1 MRKFL
6 KINSEF
12 SRNVLTLMTGTT
24 IAQAIP
30 IAVTPILTRLYTPED
45 FGLLG
50 LFVAITVIL
59 GAVSSGRYEL
69 AIMLPDKDEEAI
81 NIAALA
87 LIITIIFSL
96 LLLLPAFLLNQKISN
111 ILDNQEIRSWLYF
124 IPFVVLMIGLF
135 NVLNYLNTRK
145 KLYRD
150 IAKANVYK
158 SVGMS
163 SVQLGVGLIKTGAT
177 GLISGQIV
185 AQIISNFRLLKNTI
199 SNYDLKEV
207 KITDLKRLAKR
218 YIDFPKFSTWSALSN
233 TGSRQLPVMLL
244 SGLSSLS
251 NVGYFSVANRLLML
265 PITLIGSSFGQVFF
279 QASSTKKNKEELK
292 QITEEVQ
299 KKLTLLAVIPF
310 ALVFATG
317 DILTAFILGI
327 EWRDSGVYMQFLSF
341 WLYIVF
347 ITSPLT
353 KLYTILERQKEA
365 MYFNVIILFIRVGA
379 ILFGYLWLS
388 LNDLQV
394 IILYAVLSGL
404 MWLIWLARTMQLVS
418 ERWFITTLRSVL
430 IFFTISCSFL
440 LIRFI

>member
-1 MRKFL
+1 
-6 KINSEF
+6 
-12 SRNVLTLMTGTT
+12 MTGTT